1 MCVSESDCKN
11 EVVENKTV
19 SSCVLSV
26 NVRDK
31 VNLGRSFRIKIPCT
45 VIILV

>member
-19 SSCVLSV
+19 SSCALSV
-26 NVRDK
+26 NVSDK
-31 VNLGRSFRIKIPCT
+31 VREERSFRIKIPCA